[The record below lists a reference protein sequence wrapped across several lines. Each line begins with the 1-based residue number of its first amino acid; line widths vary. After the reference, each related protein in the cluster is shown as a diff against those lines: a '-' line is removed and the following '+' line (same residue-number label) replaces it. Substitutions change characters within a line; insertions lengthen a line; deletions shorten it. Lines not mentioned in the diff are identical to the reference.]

1 MLSDF
6 IKMILKK
13 GIFKLRKSESNLV
26 SKFVDITLQRAYF
39 FGLGHWFSTGG
50 PQHVSR
56 VGHGR
61 LHTLK
66 MGLHAE

>member
-1 MLSDF
+1 MYNIRVARLQLFWSFCLTYYDNIEPVLSVQAQTR
-6 IKMILKK
+6 KK
-13 GIFKLRKSESNLV
+13 CL
-26 SKFVDITLQRAYF
+26 DQ
-39 FGLGHWFSTGG
+39 WFSNGG

-61 LHTLK
+61 LCTLI